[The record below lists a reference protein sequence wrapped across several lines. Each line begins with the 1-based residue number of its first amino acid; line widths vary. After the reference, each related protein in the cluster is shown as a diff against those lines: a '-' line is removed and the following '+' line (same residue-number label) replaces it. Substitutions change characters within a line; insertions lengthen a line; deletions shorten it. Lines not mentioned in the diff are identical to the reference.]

1 MRKEIEVKAKIGNL
15 EEITK
20 KLIALGCILSGPVTQ
35 NDKTFVNANYGEYDK
50 FQRGKNI
57 LRIRESNGKFLFTVK
72 QPQSNEL
79 DAIEY
84 ETEISSSEEFEK
96 ALILMEYKPIVEIQK
111 IRRKA
116 KFNDF
121 EICLDEVKGLGSFI
135 EVEKITEDDDANRVQ
150 DELFGFLKNIGVD
163 EKDRVLQGYDTLIYL
178 KQK

>member
-96 ALILMEYKPIVEIQK
+96 ALILMEYKPIVEI
-111 IRRKA
+111 
-116 KFNDF
+116 
-121 EICLDEVKGLGSFI
+121 
-135 EVEKITEDDDANRVQ
+135 EKITEDDDANRVQ

-163 EKDRVLQGYDTLIYL
+163 EKDRVLQ
-178 KQK
+178 

>member
-1 MRKEIEVKAKIGNL
+1 M
-15 EEITK
+15 
-20 KLIALGCILSGPVTQ
+20 
-35 NDKTFVNANYGEYDK
+35 
-50 FQRGKNI
+50 
-57 LRIRESNGKFLFTVK
+57 RIRESNGKFLFTVK

>member
-57 LRIRESNGKFLFTVK
+57 LRIRESNGKFLFTAK

-79 DAIEY
+79 DVIEY
-84 ETEISSSEEFEK
+84 KT
-96 ALILMEYKPIVEIQK
+96 IVEIQK

-116 KFNDF
+116 KFNDC